1 MGERGIVFIFRKDK
15 IMSASKEQSAKLV
28 RQFFEDVFTK
38 GDRALAQEIL
48 APDFVYYGPDEG
60 IHGIDN
66 FFHIVNTMRNTLKIQ
81 FIPEVV
87 IAEDD
92 KTAASLT
99 TIIGAHEKDFR
110 GFTPKGARFSLPR
123 IDTFLIVD
131 GKIKE
136 VRAVFDHQ
144 LMFQI
149 LQEGRQE
156 EHAQRVTPALARS

>member
-1 MGERGIVFIFRKDK
+1 
-15 IMSASKEQSAKLV
+15 MSTPKEHSAMLA
-28 RQFFEDVFTK
+28 RRFFEDVFTK
-38 GDRALAQEIL
+38 GDRAVAEQIL

-60 IHGIDN
+60 IHGINN
-66 FFHIVNTMRNTLKIQ
+66 FFNIVNTMRDTLAIR

-87 IAEDD
+87 IAEDE
-92 KTAASLT
+92 KTAACLS
-99 TIIGAHEKDFR
+99 TIRGEHRKNFR
-110 GFTPKGARFSLPR
+110 GFSPKGAEFSLPR

-149 LQEGRQE
+149 LEEGRKEDHCQL
-156 EHAQRVTPALARS
+156 VSPALARS

>member
-1 MGERGIVFIFRKDK
+1 
-15 IMSASKEQSAKLV
+15 
-28 RQFFEDVFTK
+28 
-38 GDRALAQEIL
+38 
-48 APDFVYYGPDEG
+48 
-60 IHGIDN
+60 
-66 FFHIVNTMRNTLKIQ
+66 MRDTLNIQ

-87 IAEDD
+87 IAEDE
-92 KTAASLT
+92 KTAACLT
-99 TIIGAHEKDFR
+99 TIRGEHKKNFR
-110 GFTPKGARFSLPR
+110 GFIPKGARFSLPR

-156 EHAQRVTPALARS
+156 DHTQRVFPSLT

>member
-1 MGERGIVFIFRKDK
+1 
-15 IMSASKEQSAKLV
+15 MSTSKEHSATLA

-38 GDRALAQEIL
+38 GDRALAQQIL
-48 APDFVYYGPDEG
+48 ALDFVYYGPDEG

-66 FFHIVNTMRNTLKIQ
+66 FFQIVNTMRDTLNIQ
-81 FIPEVV
+81 FVPEVV

-92 KTAASLT
+92 KTAATLV
-99 TIIGAHEKDFR
+99 TIHGVHEKNFR
-110 GFTPKGARFSLPR
+110 GFSPKGAEFSLPR

-136 VRAVFDHQ
+136 VRATFDHQ

-149 LQEGRQE
+149 LEEGRKE
-156 EHAQRVTPALARS
+156 DHSQRVSPALTRS

>member
-1 MGERGIVFIFRKDK
+1 
-15 IMSASKEQSAKLV
+15 MSTSKEHSATLA
-28 RQFFEDVFTK
+28 RRFFEDVFTK
-38 GDRALAQEIL
+38 GDRALAQQIL

-66 FFHIVNTMRNTLKIQ
+66 FFHIVNTMRDTLKIQ

-87 IAEDD
+87 IAEDE

-99 TIIGAHEKDFR
+99 TIRGVHEKNFR
-110 GFTPKGARFSLPR
+110 GFSPKGASFSLPR

-136 VRAVFDHQ
+136 VRATFDHQ

-149 LQEGRQE
+149 LEEGRKE
-156 EHAQRVTPALARS
+156 DHSQRVSPALARS

>member
-1 MGERGIVFIFRKDK
+1 
-15 IMSASKEQSAKLV
+15 MSTSKERSATLV
-28 RQFFEDVFTK
+28 HQFFEDVFTK

-66 FFHIVNTMRNTLKIQ
+66 FFHIVNTMRDTLNIQ

-87 IAEDD
+87 IAEDE

-99 TIIGAHEKDFR
+99 TIRGEHEKNFR
-110 GFTPKGARFSLPR
+110 GFIPQGARFSLSR
-123 IDTFLIVD
+123 IDAFLIVD

-156 EHAQRVTPALARS
+156 DHSYRVTPALVAQS

>member
-1 MGERGIVFIFRKDK
+1 
-15 IMSASKEQSAKLV
+15 MSASKAHGATLA

-38 GDRALAQEIL
+38 GDRALAQQIL
-48 APDFVYYGPDEG
+48 APDFAYYGPDEG

-66 FFHIVNTMRNTLKIQ
+66 FFQIVNTMRDTLNIQ
-81 FIPEVV
+81 FVPEVV

-92 KTAASLT
+92 KTAATLV
-99 TIIGAHEKDFR
+99 TIYGVHEKNFR
-110 GFTPKGARFSLPR
+110 GFSPKGAEFSLPR

-136 VRAVFDHQ
+136 VRATFDHQ

-149 LQEGRQE
+149 LEEGRKE
-156 EHAQRVTPALARS
+156 DHSQRVSPALTRS

>member
-1 MGERGIVFIFRKDK
+1 
-15 IMSASKEQSAKLV
+15 MSTSKEHSATLV
-28 RQFFEDVFTK
+28 RNFFEDVFTK

-66 FFHIVNTMRNTLKIQ
+66 FFRIVNTMRDTLNIQ

-87 IAEDD
+87 IAEDE

-99 TIIGAHEKDFR
+99 TISGTHEKNFR
-110 GFTPKGARFSLPR
+110 GFIPKGARFSLPR

-136 VRAVFDHQ
+136 VRATFDHQ
-144 LMFQI
+144 LMFEI

-156 EHAQRVTPALARS
+156 DHSQRITPALAQS

>member
-1 MGERGIVFIFRKDK
+1 
-15 IMSASKEQSAKLV
+15 MSTSKEHSATLV
-28 RQFFEDVFTK
+28 RHFFEEVFTK

-66 FFHIVNTMRNTLKIQ
+66 FFHIVNTMRNTLKIE

-87 IAEDD
+87 IAEDE
-92 KTAASLT
+92 KTAASLI
-99 TIIGAHEKDFR
+99 TIRGVHEKDFR
-110 GFTPKGARFSLPR
+110 GFSPKGAKFSLPR

-131 GKIKE
+131 GKSKE
-136 VRAVFDHQ
+136 VRATFDHQ

-149 LQEGRQE
+149 LEEGRQE
-156 EHAQRVTPALARS
+156 DHSQRVTPALARS